1 LLFLIV
7 VLDDLVRIIPMAALV
22 AVMIMVS
29 IGTFSW
35 RSILDLRRNPLPSS
49 VVMLATV
56 VTVVATHDL
65 AKGVIVGVLLS
76 GIFFAGKVSKL
87 FRVTRSEDVGT
98 RTVTYVVEG
107 QIFFASAENLIGAF
121 DFAEQAEKIVIDVS
135 SAHLWDITAVGA
147 LDKVILKYRKA
158 GVEVEVMG
166 FNKASADMIDKFAL
180 HDRQERLA
188 ASASLH

>member
-1 LLFLIV
+1 
-7 VLDDLVRIIPMAALV
+7 MAALV

-56 VTVVATHDL
+56 VTVVVTHDL

-87 FRVTRSEDVGT
+87 FRVTRSEDVGAK
-98 RTVTYVVEG
+98 TVTYVVEG

>member
-1 LLFLIV
+1 
-7 VLDDLVRIIPMAALV
+7 MAALV

-87 FRVTRSEDVGT
+87 FRVTRSEDVSAK
-98 RTVTYVVEG
+98 TVTYVVEG